1 MSGDRL
7 QDALLNR
14 LINARIDLA
23 VYLRLRRAKGY
34 MSVSESNHLRDN
46 LFDLCNEIRGNVAIG
61 DTHLEPRQREM
72 LNHAA
77 AALSAAAICLM
88 SGHHDCPAFIAVNAE
103 KLENCLTSLALC
115 IQRLRAYS
123 YASLAGA

>member
-61 DTHLEPRQREM
+61 DTHLEPRRGK
-72 LNHAA
+72 
-77 AALSAAAICLM
+77 C
-88 SGHHDCPAFIAVNAE
+88 
-103 KLENCLTSLALC
+103 
-115 IQRLRAYS
+115 
-123 YASLAGA
+123 